1 MMNKK
6 AIAAFAAGATLLAGF
21 AMATPAFAA
30 DGGANTQSQEVKKS
44 KADLKKE
51 LDTARANYEA
61 AVAAEKA
68 ADEAATKAAAALQT
82 VGAKP
87 ADAND
92 GSVKIENGDNGHL
105 KVTTTD
111 DAKAKE
117 KEAAEKYVKAY
128 NADADAKVAKTAA
141 EQDKTVK
148 ATAYLAAEQ
157 AYANAPEPK
166 PAPSEDDQKD
176 NAIARVRYAKADLDT
191 KRVKKSK
198 TYAEYL
204 KKKSALKAAMD
215 EQTRCQKALDEANDA
230 MTDFKTSGKDD
241 SAAKERL
248 QKRINRA
255 KSLLSAA
262 GLKVTKAQGE
272 YDDAKAKAEA
282 AKDAW
287 KLAAKEYEDAFE
299 DAKALGVDPATLPLV
314 STAEDPL
321 ENDFSDVPGVLKVVE
336 EAKAGKFG
344 PEAQQAAQKAEAGKK
359 APAAAAGKAG
369 AAAAK
374 GELATKGGNGHGGKA
389 GEKLGNAGVGV
400 ALTAL
405 AASMLAGMGAAVR
418 KMRH

>member
-128 NADADAKVAKTAA
+128 NDDADAKVAKTAA

-248 QKRINRA
+248 QKRVNRA

-374 GELATKGGNGHGGKA
+374 GELATKGGNGHKA

>member
-128 NADADAKVAKTAA
+128 NDDADAKVAKTAA

-248 QKRINRA
+248 QKRVNRA

-299 DAKALGVDPATLPLV
+299 AAKALGVDPATLPLV

-359 APAAAAGKAG
+359 APAAAAGKA
-369 AAAAK
+369 AAAK
-374 GELATKGGNGHGGKA
+374 GELAKGGNGHGKA

>member
-1 MMNKK
+1 MNKK

-128 NADADAKVAKTAA
+128 NDDADAKVAKTAA

-248 QKRINRA
+248 QKRVNRA

-359 APAAAAGKAG
+359 APAAAAGKA
-369 AAAAK
+369 AAAK
-374 GELATKGGNGHGGKA
+374 GELAKGGNGHGKA

>member
-128 NADADAKVAKTAA
+128 NDDADAKVAKTAA

-248 QKRINRA
+248 QKRVNRA

-359 APAAAAGKAG
+359 APAAAAGKA
-369 AAAAK
+369 AAAK
-374 GELATKGGNGHGGKA
+374 GELAKGGNGHGKA

>member
-111 DAKAKE
+111 AAKAKE

-128 NADADAKVAKTAA
+128 NDDADAKVAKTAA

-248 QKRINRA
+248 QKRVNRA

-359 APAAAAGKAG
+359 APAAAGAAAGK
-369 AAAAK
+369 AAAK
-374 GELATKGGNGHGGKA
+374 GELAKGGHGGKA

>member
-128 NADADAKVAKTAA
+128 NDDADAKVAKTAA

-248 QKRINRA
+248 QKRVNRA

-344 PEAQQAAQKAEAGKK
+344 PEAQQAAHKAEAGKK
-359 APAAAAGKAG
+359 APAAAAGKA
-369 AAAAK
+369 AAAK
-374 GELATKGGNGHGGKA
+374 GELAAKGGNGHGGKA

>member
-21 AMATPAFAA
+21 AMATPAMAA
-30 DGGANTQSQEVKKS
+30 DGGANTQSQEAKKS

-51 LDTARANYEA
+51 LDAARTAYEA

-68 ADEAATKAAAALQT
+68 ADEAATKAAAALT
-82 VGAKP
+82 AVGNKPNDTAK
-87 ADAND
+87 
-92 GSVKIENGDNGHL
+92 VKIE
-105 KVTTTD
+105 D
-111 DAKAKE
+111 DAKVNGHKAVKAE
-117 KEAAEKYVKAY
+117 DDAPQNEVLAANKYVAAF

-157 AYANAPEPK
+157 AHANAPEPK

-248 QKRINRA
+248 QKRVNRA

>member
-1 MMNKK
+1 MNKK

-21 AMATPAFAA
+21 AMATPAMAA
-30 DGGANTQSQEVKKS
+30 DGGANTQSQEAKKS

-51 LDTARANYEA
+51 LDAARTAYEA

-68 ADEAATKAAAALQT
+68 ADEAATKAAAALT
-82 VGAKP
+82 AVGNKPNDTAK
-87 ADAND
+87 
-92 GSVKIENGDNGHL
+92 VKIE
-105 KVTTTD
+105 D
-111 DAKAKE
+111 DAKVNGHKAVKAE
-117 KEAAEKYVKAY
+117 DDAPQNEVLAANKYVAAF

-157 AYANAPEPK
+157 AHANAPEPK

-248 QKRINRA
+248 QKRVNRA

>member
-1 MMNKK
+1 MNKK

-51 LDTARANYEA
+51 LDTARTNYEA

-68 ADEAATKAAAALQT
+68 ADEAATKAAAALT
-82 VGAKP
+82 AVGAKP

-111 DAKAKE
+111 EAKAKE

-255 KSLLSAA
+255 ESLLSAA

-272 YDDAKAKAEA
+272 YGDAKAKAEA

-299 DAKALGVDPATLPLV
+299 AAKALGVDPATLPLV

-374 GELATKGGNGHGGKA
+374 GELAKGGNGHGKA

>member
-1 MMNKK
+1 MNKK

-105 KVTTTD
+105 KVTATD

>member
-51 LDTARANYEA
+51 LDAARTAYEA
-61 AVAAEKA
+61 ASKAATDADAKATAAAE
-68 ADEAATKAAAALQT
+68 ALAK

-87 ADAND
+87 ADAAD
-92 GSVKIENGDNGHL
+92 RSVKIEEDNGHL

-111 DAKAKE
+111 AAKVKE
-117 KEAAEKYVKAY
+117 KEAAEKYVNAFNA
-128 NADADAKVAKTAA
+128 NADAQAAKTAA
-141 EQDKTVK
+141 EQDKNVK

-157 AYANAPEPK
+157 AHAKAPEPK

-248 QKRINRA
+248 QKRVNRA

-359 APAAAAGKAG
+359 APAAGKAG
-369 AAAAK
+369 AAAAAK

-389 GEKLGNAGVGV
+389 GEKLGNA
-400 ALTAL
+400 
-405 AASMLAGMGAAVR
+405 
-418 KMRH
+418 